1 MSDRERRMTSRS
13 RRVARR
19 AGPEETVPRR
29 RATTIPTEGRL
40 VLADGPENSR
50 LFVYMAGNYLHRI
63 ERERRELYFGD
74 LDLALVA
81 EIIGTGAIEPG
92 MRDAA
97 FRSKHRTFAG
107 PVSVDEQ
114 RAVNATSISIA
125 AGIPRE
131 TVRRKI
137 KQLLKLGFIVEKEPA
152 RYVLKPGVLLEPH
165 RQAAFARGIDQ
176 TVRFMNEL
184 LEHGV
189 VRWVPARK
197 TRRSGAR

>member
-1 MSDRERRMTSRS
+1 
-13 RRVARR
+13 
-19 AGPEETVPRR
+19 
-29 RATTIPTEGRL
+29 
-40 VLADGPENSR
+40 
-50 LFVYMAGNYLHRI
+50 MAGNFLHRI

-81 EIIGTGAIEPG
+81 EIIGTAGVEPG

-97 FRSKHRTFAG
+97 FREKHQHFDTT
-107 PVSVDEQ
+107 VSVDDQ
-114 RAVNATSISIA
+114 RAMNATSISIA

-137 KQLLKLGFIVEKEPA
+137 KQLLKRGFIVEKEPA

-165 RQAAFARGIDQ
+165 RQAAFARGIDL

-184 LEHGV
+184 LDHGV
-189 VRWVPARK
+189 VRWNPASKAKRG
-197 TRRSGAR
+197 SGR

>member
-1 MSDRERRMTSRS
+1 M
-13 RRVARR
+13 ARR
-19 AGPEETVPRR
+19 PKRAARPADAPRTPRR
-29 RATTIPTEGRL
+29 RATAIASEGRL
-40 VLADGPENSR
+40 VLTEGPANSR
-50 LFVYMAGNYLHRI
+50 LFVYMAGNFLHRI

-81 EIIGTGAIEPG
+81 EIIGTADVEPG

-97 FRSKHRTFAG
+97 FRQKHQHFDTT
-107 PVSVDEQ
+107 VSVDDQ
-114 RAVNATSISIA
+114 RAMNATSISIA

-137 KQLLKLGFIVEKEPA
+137 RQLLKLGFIVEKEPA

-165 RQAAFARGIDQ
+165 RQAAFARGIDL

-184 LEHGV
+184 LDHGV
-189 VRWVPARK
+189 VRWIPASKAKRG
-197 TRRSGAR
+197 SGR